1 MASRETE
8 SNARRILQ
16 LDVNRGVRPFS
27 ACSKALMYCRRAIL
41 VPPFVPLL
49 EMLRDNMVYDGKD
62 ALSRDGEVLQRVHL
76 DILL

>member
-1 MASRETE
+1 
-8 SNARRILQ
+8 
-16 LDVNRGVRPFS
+16 
-27 ACSKALMYCRRAIL
+27 MYCRRAIL